1 MRFSIKRMLRY
12 VIKLVGCMKE
22 SNLVFSGY
30 VLCKHCLIAKMA
42 FQIRGV
48 CSNCKRR
55 NFEYGVLKQGRFMTY
70 NQIKARVS
78 QGQVFIDGTH
88 QGLSITHK
96 TFGLK
101 DATKP
106 KRKHFK

>member
-1 MRFSIKRMLRY
+1 
-12 VIKLVGCMKE
+12 MKE

-42 FQIRGV
+42 FQIRSV

-70 NQIKARVS
+70 SQVKECVS
-78 QGQVFIDGTH
+78 RGQVFIDGTH

-101 DATKP
+101 DAIKP
-106 KRKHFK
+106 KRKHLK